1 MIKKITTPSNNKSGC
16 VELILR
22 GAKKRRTLAYAN
34 ANMINSDAGIK
45 ANLRAVKQPTEK
57 KMIRKESINKAGH

>member
-1 MIKKITTPSNNKSGC
+1 MIKKLTTPSKNISMS

-22 GAKKRRTLAYAN
+22 GAKKRRTLAYSN

-45 ANLRAVKQPTEK
+45 ANIRAVK
-57 KMIRKESINKAGH
+57 

>member
-1 MIKKITTPSNNKSGC
+1 MIQKITTPSNNRCES

-34 ANMINSDAGIK
+34 AAEVNSASGVK
-45 ANLRAVKQPTEK
+45 ANLRAVK
-57 KMIRKESINKAGH
+57 

>member
-1 MIKKITTPSNNKSGC
+1 MIKKLTTPSNNRCES

-22 GAKKRRTLAYAN
+22 GAKKRRMLAYSN

-45 ANLRAVKQPTEK
+45 ANIAAVK
-57 KMIRKESINKAGH
+57 

>member
-1 MIKKITTPSNNKSGC
+1 MIKKLTTPSNNRCES

-34 ANMINSDAGIK
+34 ANIINSDAGIK
-45 ANLRAVKQPTEK
+45 ANIAAVK
-57 KMIRKESINKAGH
+57 

>member
-1 MIKKITTPSNNKSGC
+1 MIKKITAPSNNRCES

-34 ANMINSDAGIK
+34 ANEINTDAGIK
-45 ANLRAVKQPTEK
+45 ANIAAVK
-57 KMIRKESINKAGH
+57 

>member
-1 MIKKITTPSNNKSGC
+1 MKKITTPSYNRCES

-34 ANMINSDAGIK
+34 AMEVNSAAGVK
-45 ANLRAVKQPTEK
+45 ANLRAVK
-57 KMIRKESINKAGH
+57 

>member
-1 MIKKITTPSNNKSGC
+1 MIKKLATHTSNRCES

-45 ANLRAVKQPTEK
+45 ANLSAVK
-57 KMIRKESINKAGH
+57 

>member
-1 MIKKITTPSNNKSGC
+1 MLKKLTTPSYNRCEC

-34 ANMINSDAGIK
+34 ACAINSDAGIK
-45 ANLRAVKQPTEK
+45 ANLSAVK
-57 KMIRKESINKAGH
+57 